1 MKFEEKSS
9 QKVPE
14 KTPYR
19 LCSSGIVSIP
29 DIDGVAALNHVS
41 ELSLISRSRAEL
53 VADWLISLVPGTLGI
68 RHNSMLVWRRNLL
81 VHSTTF
87 HRANIRY
94 NNNTTYKVSEKNG
107 TTLFLW
113 SPYVIGQTIIFLTCD
128 FSSFFFLFFLH

>member
-1 MKFEEKSS
+1 MRRNPLRRCPKK
-9 QKVPE
+9 PR
-14 KTPYR
+14 R

-87 HRANIRY
+87 HRANIIRY

-113 SPYVIGQTIIFLTCD
+113 SPYVIGQIIISLTCYY
-128 FSSFFFLFFLH
+128 SCPR